1 MSPSFEPL
9 PSAPLLGPLK
19 INRCTGCLLRHLWCS
34 FTCVFLFLYV
44 LSLLSHRD
52 EVVHVPASAKI
63 VNKISLV
70 TWHVLE
76 AMLEANWLKFEQ
88 VSLILLFHKIMRYIS
103 SEFPKKQHPIT
114 QPKTGLGMCRCPFEI
129 S

>member
-1 MSPSFEPL
+1 M
-9 PSAPLLGPLK
+9 
-19 INRCTGCLLRHLWCS
+19 
-34 FTCVFLFLYV
+34 

-52 EVVHVPASAKI
+52 EVVHVPASAKS

-70 TWHVLE
+70 PWHVLE
-76 AMLEANWLKFEQ
+76 AMLEANWLKFKQ

-103 SEFPKKQHPIT
+103 VNSPKKQHPIT
-114 QPKTGLGMCRCPFEI
+114 QPKTGLGICRCPFEI